1 MYDKGPPG
9 LLFPALPL
17 ASSVLMLL
25 MSCLWL
31 VGAGPSLAL
40 APELLLDPWQGE
52 GWLPG
57 PWRRQEAGCRAQDYL
72 VGAACPRE
80 GQPWTEHAQLIHSQ
94 GGQRSQQRAGAR
106 G

>member
-1 MYDKGPPG
+1 MYDRGRPG
-9 LLFPALPL
+9 LLSPALPL
-17 ASSVLMLL
+17 ASSVLMLV

-57 PWRRQEAGCRAQDYL
+57 PWRGQETGCRAQDDL
-72 VGAACPRE
+72 VGGAALDGARPARP
-80 GQPWTEHAQLIHSQ
+80 QP
-94 GGQRSQQRAGAR
+94 GGQQS
-106 G
+106 